1 MKIQLKLFELK
12 SIKIFIVLGVLLAFA
27 STLLLAQNR
36 KELNNKGKTIPI
48 NIDIVKVD
56 SKFYT
61 LIDSLLYHERKC
73 SYYSDTLTYGIW
85 IERNIANNGDSVIVI
100 SINVNSEKQFFINDY
115 EEETPF
121 GYCTYKR
128 HTFFFFGRND
138 LLFFTTNKKKVL
150 EIPEYF
156 PEEDDRWTWYLFLYY
171 RDKFIL
177 YEKISNLCR

>member
-1 MKIQLKLFELK
+1 MK
-12 SIKIFIVLGVLLAFA
+12 SIKKFIVLGILFAFA
-27 STLLLAQNR
+27 STLVLAQNR
-36 KELNNKGKTIPI
+36 KELNYKGKTIPI

-61 LIDSLLYHERKC
+61 LIDSLLYYERKC

-85 IERNIANNGDSVIVI
+85 LERNIANNGDSVII
-100 SINVNSEKQFFINDY
+100 IYIIGNSEKQFFINEFQ
-115 EEETPF
+115 EEAPY

-138 LLFFTTNKKKVL
+138 LLFFTTNKKKFL
-150 EIPEYF
+150 EIPEYS
-156 PEEDDRWTWYLFLYY
+156 PEEDDRWTWYFFLYY

-177 YEKISNLCR
+177 YEKISNLCK